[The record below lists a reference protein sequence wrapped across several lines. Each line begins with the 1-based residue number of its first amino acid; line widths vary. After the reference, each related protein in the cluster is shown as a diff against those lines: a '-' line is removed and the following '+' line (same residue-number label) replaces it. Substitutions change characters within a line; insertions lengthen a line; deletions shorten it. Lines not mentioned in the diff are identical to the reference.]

1 MDSFPIFFFYESI
14 FLIVF
19 PFRNVTLI
27 QFSLE
32 SRIGRGGFI
41 TSSKVDIN
49 VLELWVRLFLN
60 GRGGRIRLRL
70 RPSRRF
76 VRRNHRPLKISRN
89 RHAFNPSSNG
99 QPLPR
104 TQLKLPII
112 SERILNYLAFETSDS
127 SFVLHVDSWTILY
140 HRTSRNWYQRN
151 IFKSSDDFTLRS
163 SFSSTSK
170 KKKKR
175 NVSLPNRLARNFSNI
190 IQQPNEG
197 FVDSTPRRRGWR
209 WITCPTTHTARI
221 EGLFLFK
228 REGNSRQPPVV
239 NYTSARIYHA
249 NEGWGTWTTG
259 WKAWTSAPCSLATIS
274 AQRCT
279 RRSDDATPPPARV
292 HRPPPPP
299 PPPVIAKRQK
309 NPLFSQ

>member
-1 MDSFPIFFFYESI
+1 MDSFPVFFFYESI

-127 SFVLHVDSWTILY
+127 SFVFHVDSWTILY

-197 FVDSTPRRRGWR
+197 FFEGGVGGVESLVQPRTRHASRDFSFLNEKEIRDSHRLSIIHPRAFTMQTRDGVRGRPDEKLEQARLVPSQRYRRNVVQGGV
-209 WITCPTTHTARI
+209 TTLHHHR
-221 EGLFLFK
+221 
-228 REGNSRQPPVV
+228 RESTV
-239 NYTSARIYHA
+239 
-249 NEGWGTWTTG
+249 
-259 WKAWTSAPCSLATIS
+259 LLLLL
-274 AQRCT
+274 
-279 RRSDDATPPPARV
+279 
-292 HRPPPPP
+292 
-299 PPPVIAKRQK
+299 
-309 NPLFSQ
+309 PLP